1 MTIICPRC
9 AARFS
14 VAGTT
19 GITCPACGARLA
31 LRDDPSR
38 RSSTPATA
46 NRRSHPQAPVIDLP
60 IPKRAPTISL
70 DPIPSLARLMP
81 APGGPPSSARST
93 GRAPERWRLKA
104 EQLAD
109 LPEPVADLPRA
120 GRKGSTLRSVGAG
133 KAGPAAPM
141 PSLVERAAPRIPVT
155 RPEIPA
161 GLPVRVEPPAK
172 RPVDASSVEAAA
184 ATKQELAPVRA
195 SRQSPEV
202 APPVVRPLADGKPL
216 AAVPPVVVADVP
228 RAIEPPPVVAAAPAA
243 SGGKVPGVTP
253 AESPPG
259 PIAASAAPV
268 ATAPA
273 IAPVTVTQPEP
284 KASPGSSV
292 GDRVAAASASASA
305 SASAAAEASAAS
317 ATAGAPKDEKPPVTD
332 SPKPT
337 VSGPGEL
344 VGGSSDD
351 REAAP
356 PLETEEG
363 GVTDEN
369 RPPAEIVPPP
379 SLQLG
384 WVIALLL
391 GLTVLLIVYILYR
404 ASTGH

>member
-81 APGGPPSSARST
+81 GPGGAPTSVRST

-109 LPEPVADLPRA
+109 LPEPVAELPRA
-120 GRKGSTLRSVGAG
+120 GRKGSTLRSVGAS
-133 KAGPAAPM
+133 KAGPAAPI
-141 PSLVERAAPRIPVT
+141 PTPVERAAPRIPVT

-161 GLPVRVEPPAK
+161 GQPVRVEPAAK

-184 ATKQELAPVRA
+184 ATKQELAPIRT

-202 APPVVRPLADGKPL
+202 APPVVRPLVDAKPL
-216 AAVPPVVVADVP
+216 AAVSPVVVADVP
-228 RAIEPPPVVAAAPAA
+228 RAIEPSPVVAAAPAA

-253 AESPPG
+253 AERPPG
-259 PIAASAAPV
+259 PIAASIAPAATV
-268 ATAPA
+268 PA

-284 KASPGSSV
+284 KASPGPSV
-292 GDRVAAASASASA
+292 SDRAAAAAASAPTL
-305 SASAAAEASAAS
+305 AEASVAS
-317 ATAGAPKDEKPPVTD
+317 ATAAAPKDDKRPATD
-332 SPKPT
+332 SPNPT
-337 VSGPGEL
+337 VNSPGEL

-351 REAAP
+351 RDAAP
-356 PLETEEG
+356 PLETEDG
-363 GVTDEN
+363 GLTDEN
-369 RPPAEIVPPP
+369 KPPAEIVPPP